1 MASVFLIA
9 AKLLAGVIIV
19 DFAYTSII
27 GSDAT
32 SIIEMVTTGLPSIY
46 DFFVSLKDFIISL
59 LEVFPSP
66 FTSVIR
72 VFLLMFFMIFMWK
85 LIKGGGS

>member
-1 MASVFLIA
+1 MVQIFLALAKVFGAII
-9 AKLLAGVIIV
+9 LLDFGYTTIV
-19 DFAYTSII
+19 
-27 GSDAT
+27 GSDAN

-46 DFFVSLKDFIISL
+46 DFFVSLKDFITSL